1 VVSAGC
7 LALQERRR
15 QRRQGR
21 QGRQKATR
29 GDAGDLIYS
38 NVDPAYM
45 YSEEDYVN
53 GKVGVVI
60 YFPVTGARP
69 YAGGSYTV
77 TAP

>member
-1 VVSAGC
+1 LPGAPG
-7 LALQERRR
+7 AK
-15 QRRQGR
+15 GDK
-21 QGRQKATR
+21 GDKGDNGDKADE
-29 GDAGDLIYS
+29 GDAGDPIYS
-38 NVDPAYM
+38 KVDPAYM

-69 YAGGSYTV
+69 YAGGSYIV